1 MGIEEGLWESLIRA
15 GKDALRRQQPDE
27 ADENFKTALSVAE
40 TFGAKDVRLIETLNF
55 LAFAHFNKGDYGNAE
70 QFYKRALKTAED
82 LWGEH
87 SPDLIITLTGMGTN
101 ALSLK
106 KVDVAEGLFKRAL
119 TLSQKHHGASS
130 PETARILR
138 TMVVLYEKQ
147 AKFDEAEKIY
157 NGLVSFYSKSPATKK
172 ELDWTK
178 AALESMRQKKI
189 KVELMQKSPPTTPKP
204 ATANRSTG
212 DATYISDIR
221 PGALDSAAGAAE
233 RVLNSMPVSQEQ
245 IDQLIGKTIDN
256 RYEIISYLGHGGM
269 SVVFKARHRF
279 MEKLVAFKMLLS
291 HLAGNKTTLQRF
303 QREAK
308 TACQINHPNVV
319 STHDFGMTEDGNLYL
334 VMDFIEGGSL
344 DDLIRDS
351 GALPEE
357 RAVPIFIQICD
368 AVQFAHDIGV
378 LHRDLKPSN
387 VMLTKQGTRSDWV
400 KLVDFGLAKFVSDD
414 TGNGAE
420 VGSSTL
426 SELGGFIGSPLY
438 VSPEHIQ
445 GQKLDRR
452 SDIYS
457 WGCLAYMTVTGKN
470 AMSGANVI
478 DIVLKQLN
486 QIPAPFAEAA
496 PGVTVSDRLEGIIM
510 KAMQKDPANRHASFN
525 ELKAELQA
533 NANL

>member
-1 MGIEEGLWESLIRA
+1 
-15 GKDALRRQQPDE
+15 
-27 ADENFKTALSVAE
+27 
-40 TFGAKDVRLIETLNF
+40 
-55 LAFAHFNKGDYGNAE
+55 
-70 QFYKRALKTAED
+70 
-82 LWGEH
+82 
-87 SPDLIITLTGMGTN
+87 
-101 ALSLK
+101 
-106 KVDVAEGLFKRAL
+106 
-119 TLSQKHHGASS
+119 
-130 PETARILR
+130 
-138 TMVVLYEKQ
+138 
-147 AKFDEAEKIY
+147 
-157 NGLVSFYSKSPATKK
+157 
-172 ELDWTK
+172 
-178 AALESMRQKKI
+178 
-189 KVELMQKSPPTTPKP
+189 
-204 ATANRSTG
+204 
-212 DATYISDIR
+212 
-221 PGALDSAAGAAE
+221 
-233 RVLNSMPVSQEQ
+233 
-245 IDQLIGKTIDN
+245 
-256 RYEIISYLGHGGM
+256 
-269 SVVFKARHRF
+269 
-279 MEKLVAFKMLLS
+279 
-291 HLAGNKTTLQRF
+291 LQRF

-344 DDLIRDS
+344 DDLIRSS
-351 GALPEE
+351 GALAEE

-368 AVQFAHDIGV
+368 ALQFAHDIGV

-486 QIPAPFAEAA
+486 QIPAPFKEAA
-496 PGVTVSDRLEGIIM
+496 PKLAVNEKLEAIIM

-525 ELKAELQA
+525 ELKAELQG
-533 NANL
+533 L